1 MSTKIKITGIILAA
15 VCFVSIIVNIVLFA
29 TREPSTDTNVVKN
42 LTMQVDSLRSA
53 NDSLAVKLSE
63 ANERNIQNEMKIQ
76 KVLTELSGDAKSSE
90 ATTPKTA
97 RKSGKK
103 RK

>member
-1 MSTKIKITGIILAA
+1 MSTKIKITGIILAT

-29 TREPSTDTNVVKN
+29 TRESSTDTNVVKN
-42 LTMQVDSLRSA
+42 LTIQVDSLRSA

-90 ATTPKTA
+90 ATTQKTA